1 VCFGALWKVQNEA
14 FPTVPPAGQTDKW
27 KALKLRVKAVNAPK
41 WAQHSQASKWESGG
55 EVRDGAGKRVMGCE
69 MCTDLDMEGRGWER
83 QWQLRLQRCRTWPG
97 MYTKER
103 TGAVALRA
111 ALELAVQ
118 LGRGDEGNMLQQAEM
133 ANPTKCRDS
142 LKTNRAKSRRR
153 AVARIQPVYIQRA
166 VAVPRR
172 TQQPHRKRISG
183 MPGDACA

>member
-1 VCFGALWKVQNEA
+1 MRRFQLYRQ
-14 FPTVPPAGQTDKW
+14 Q
-27 KALKLRVKAVNAPK
+27 KALKPRVKAVNVPK
-41 WAQHSQASKWESGG
+41 WAQRSQASKLESGG

-111 ALELAVQ
+111 ALESAVQ
-118 LGRGDEGNMLQQAEM
+118 LGRGDEGNRQAEM

-142 LKTNRAKSRRR
+142 LTTNRQTPAARRGPNTAPLCAARRGR
-153 AVARIQPVYIQRA
+153 ASSSPATSQKEDFRHARGCLCLA
-166 VAVPRR
+166 
-172 TQQPHRKRISG
+172 
-183 MPGDACA
+183 